1 MDETKKVEK
10 IDKIYPVTKLKQFST
25 PESFLVEWVEDGKAK
40 RGFIP
45 AKKFDPAG
53 MPESVLSRSTP
64 YGLPWAELASF
75 SATPEGLEMAL
86 HNAGIWTL
94 DDLTGNIQAG
104 LGAIQSAY
112 RLDYAALKSA
122 AKKFKTEVDK

>member
-1 MDETKKVEK
+1 MTEETVKKV
-10 IDKIYPVTKLKQFST
+10 DKVYPVNKLKQFST
-25 PESFLVEWVEDGKAK
+25 PESFLVEWVEGDLVK

-45 AKKFDPAG
+45 SRKFDPAG
-53 MPESVLSRSTP
+53 VPESVLSRSTP
-64 YGLPWAELASF
+64 YGLPWAKLVSF

-94 DDLTGNIQAG
+94 DDLASNIQAG